1 MLYKFLALAAGCAK
15 AELLLNVVIACAAVL
30 YSVLNHAIG
39 YILTMTG
46 FLVSVHMQYLHD
58 KYLLKE
64 TK

>member
-1 MLYKFLALAAGCAK
+1 MLYKFLAFAAGGAK
-15 AELLLNVVIACAAVL
+15 VELLLKVLIACAAGL
-30 YSVLNHAIG
+30 YGVLNHAIG